1 MPPVRWLKITPDEDL
16 KMVNFGTQIRSG
28 FRPDTK
34 MHQALAKVAP
44 FLKAAPVDVKSI
56 AERLGVKVWEL
67 PDLPATISGKLFFD
81 PINGGSS
88 GFSIGVN
95 GREGY
100 KRKRFT
106 MAHELAHFLL
116 HKDLITNGILIDD
129 ALYRSDLS
137 SREEVEANKLAADI
151 LMPRNLIN
159 ELTSQGIRDVA
170 ALAEMF
176 KVSIPAM
183 KIRLNIPII

>member
-1 MPPVRWLKITPDEDL
+1 
-16 KMVNFGTQIRSG
+16 MVNFRTSR
-28 FRPDTK
+28 RLDTK
-34 MHQALAKVAP
+34 MYQALAKVAP
-44 FLKAAPVDVKSI
+44 FQTKTPVDVKGI
-56 AERLGVKVWEL
+56 AEQLGVNVWEL
-67 PDLPATISGKLFFD
+67 TGLPDTISGKLFID
-81 PINGGSS
+81 HDNGGMS

-95 GREGY
+95 SREGY

-106 MAHELAHFLL
+106 IAHELAHYLL
-116 HKDLITNGILIDD
+116 HRHLITNGVLVDD

-159 ELTSQGIRDVA
+159 ELTSRGITDVES
-170 ALAEMF
+170 LAEMF